1 MANLCLQ
8 SSATQKKVS
17 KHTSKEEQEE
27 GEEMQPDAGTQPSRH
42 PGAPQM

>member
-8 SSATQKKVS
+8 SSAMQKKVS
-17 KHTSKEEQEE
+17 KHTSKEEQE